1 MKFSTRLRR
10 TIGVLAS
17 LTLATGAIAIAS
29 PPAHAA
35 GSLSG
40 PTSANVSSQVTY
52 TFSSTSPLPDGYL
65 DLVGLNITQ
74 PYSTVF
80 VAQGALGASF
90 TFITSNLP
98 QTLTLFVQSEDIT
111 PVILSTSVILTIGG
125 VVATTTT
132 INAPNTATLGQSIT
146 ITATVTSAGG
156 SQYNPPGQVRITDA
170 NNATITTMGLTNGPG
185 AGQSYAYFRWTPQT
199 AGTFIFIATYVPSS
213 GSLATAS
220 TSPQDAVIATPSG
233 NTISISA
240 PPTLSLGTPVTL
252 VATVYPSSV
261 QGSVGFTVNG
271 SPISAAIPISNGS
284 AAFTWTPNIGGKIT
298 LGASYT
304 TNTGGSG
311 STSEVVTVSA
321 PTATDV
327 ITLVQPGWGA
337 WANGGSYNMGN
348 GANFAFQASTLSGA
362 PVSLTE
368 TGPCQVSGLTLSV
381 NSGSGA
387 CNMKASTPGGNG
399 YAGVTY
405 SYNINLVPGIQTAKI
420 SAPPSGRFKVGR
432 VLVLESPNVTDTDA
446 GQNITWKIKKGGK
459 KYCALLYPS
468 NGAVTLRIKGK
479 GTCTAIGSAPGVAG
493 QWQPFTTARNY
504 TGR

>member
-10 TIGVLAS
+10 TVGVLAS

-29 PPAHAA
+29 PAAHAA
-35 GSLSG
+35 SSLSG
-40 PTSANVSSQVTY
+40 PTSANVSQQVTY
-52 TFSSTSPLPDGYL
+52 TFSSPPAGN
-65 DLVGLNITQ
+65 LVLEDTNGQNYAYQTAGFGD
-74 PYSTVF
+74 PNAY
-80 VAQGALGASF
+80 F
-90 TFITSNLP
+90 TFVTSLNA
-98 QTLTLFVQSEDIT
+98 QNLTLFIADQNSGAV
-111 PVILSTSVILTIGG
+111 LSNSVNLTIGG

-132 INAPNTATLGQSIT
+132 ISAPNTATLGQSIT

-185 AGQSYAYFRWTPQT
+185 SGQSFAYFRWTPKT
-199 AGTFIFIATYVPSS
+199 AGTYLFIATYVPSA
-213 GSLATAS
+213 GSLATGS
-220 TSPQDAVIATPSG
+220 TSIQDSLIATPSG

-252 VATVYPSSV
+252 IATVYPSNV

-271 SPISAAIPISNGS
+271 SPISASIPISNGS
-284 AAFTWTPNIGGKIT
+284 AAFTWTPNVGGKIT

-304 TNTGGSG
+304 TNIGGSG

-348 GANFAFQASTLSGA
+348 GSNFAFQASTLSGA

-368 TGPCQVSGLTLSV
+368 TGPCQISGLTLSV
-381 NSGSGA
+381 NSGSGN
-387 CNMKASTPGGNG
+387 CNMKASSPGGNG

-405 SYNINLVPGIQTAKI
+405 GYNINLVPGIQTAKI

-432 VLVLESPNVTDTDA
+432 VLVLESPNVVDTNA
-446 GQNITWKIKKGGK
+446 GQNIDWKIKKGGK
-459 KYCALLYPS
+459 KYCTLLYP
-468 NGAVTLRIKGK
+468 NTGAVTLRMKNK
-479 GTCTAIGSAPGVAG
+479 GTCTVIGKAPGISG
-493 QWQPFTTARNY
+493 QWQPFKTARNY

>member
-29 PPAHAA
+29 PAAHAVTA
-35 GSLSG
+35 LNCT
-40 PTSANVSSQVTY
+40 PTSAYILQQVTCALTDAPGGQLQLEDQY
-52 TFSSTSPLPDGYL
+52 GQLYGNPIT
-65 DLVGLNITQ
+65 VGE
-74 PYSTVF
+74 
-80 VAQGALGASF
+80 LGAPTVNFSF
-90 TFITSNLP
+90 TTASTLQNLMLTVWNVAASPPGPVSN
-98 QTLTLFVQSEDIT
+98 TVQLI
-111 PVILSTSVILTIGG
+111 VSVAG
-125 VVATTTT
+125 TTTT
-132 INAPNTATLGQSIT
+132 INAPNTATVGQSIT

-185 AGQSYAYFRWTPQT
+185 AGQSYAYFRWTPPT
-199 AGTFIFIATYVPSS
+199 AGTFIFIATYVPAT

-220 TSPQDAVIATPSG
+220 TSPQDALIATPSG

-271 SPISAAIPISNGS
+271 APISASIPISNGS
-284 AAFTWTPNIGGKIT
+284 ASFTWTPNIGGKIT

-362 PVSLTE
+362 PISLTE

-446 GQNITWKIKKGGK
+446 GQNISWKIKKGGK

>member
-29 PPAHAA
+29 PAAHAV
-35 GSLSG
+35 GTLTCT
-40 PTSANVSSQVTY
+40 PTSANVSQSVTCTLSSPPATAGILSLVDTNGGLWDTETSSGGLGAPPVSFTMLTPTVAIY
-52 TFSSTSPLPDGYL
+52 LTLYITDSNGATVSSTV
-65 DLVGLNITQ
+65 LV
-74 PYSTVF
+74 TV
-80 VAQGALGASF
+80 
-90 TFITSNLP
+90 
-98 QTLTLFVQSEDIT
+98 
-111 PVILSTSVILTIGG
+111 G

-132 INAPNTATLGQSIT
+132 ISAPNTATVGQSIT

-156 SQYNPPGQVRITDA
+156 SQTNPPGQVRITDA

-185 AGQSYAYFRWTPQT
+185 AGQSYAYFRWTPPT
-199 AGTFIFIATYVPSS
+199 AGTYIFIATYVPSS

-252 VATVYPSSV
+252 VATVYPSTV

-271 SPISAAIPISNGS
+271 APISASIPISNGS
-284 AAFTWTPNIGGKIT
+284 ASFTWTPKVGGTIT

-311 STSEVVTVSA
+311 STSQVITVNA
-321 PTATDV
+321 PSATDV
-327 ITLVQPGWGA
+327 ITLVQPSWGA

-348 GANFAFQASTLSGA
+348 GSNFAFQASTLSGA

-405 SYNINLVPGIQTAKI
+405 SYNINLVPGIPTAKI
-420 SAPPSGRFKVGR
+420 SAPPSGRFKVGQ
-432 VLVLESPNVTDTDA
+432 VLVLESPNATDTDA

-459 KYCALLYPS
+459 KYCALLYPNS
-468 NGAVTLRIKGK
+468 GAVTLKVKGK

>member
-17 LTLATGAIAIAS
+17 FTLATGAIAIAS
-29 PPAHAA
+29 PAAHAA
-35 GSLSG
+35 STLSG
-40 PTSANVSSQVTY
+40 PTSANVSQQVTY
-52 TFSSTSPLPDGYL
+52 TFSSPPAGNLVLQDTNGQGYAYQTAGIG
-65 DLVGLNITQ
+65 DPNA
-74 PYSTVF
+74 Y
-80 VAQGALGASF
+80 F
-90 TFITSNLP
+90 TFVTSTNA
-98 QTLTLFVQSEDIT
+98 QTLTLFIADQDSGAQVSNNR
-111 PVILSTSVILTIGG
+111 VNLTIGG

-132 INAPNTATLGQSIT
+132 ISAPNTATLGQSIT

-199 AGTFIFIATYVPSS
+199 AGTYIFIATYVPSS

-220 TSPQDAVIATPSG
+220 TSIQDAVIATPSG

-252 VATVYPSSV
+252 IATVYPSST

-271 SPISAAIPISNGS
+271 SPISASIPISNGS
-284 AAFTWTPNIGGKIT
+284 AAFTWTPNVGGKIT

-304 TNTGGSG
+304 TNAGGSG

-348 GANFAFQASTLSGA
+348 GSNFTFQANTLSGA

-432 VLVLESPNVTDTDA
+432 VLVLESPNATDTDA

-459 KYCALLYPS
+459 KYCALLYP
-468 NGAVTLRIKGK
+468 NTGAVTLRIKGK

-493 QWQPFTTARNY
+493 QWQPFKTARNY

>member
-17 LTLATGAIAIAS
+17 FTLATGAIAIAS

-40 PTSANVSSQVTY
+40 PTSANISQQVTY
-52 TFSSTSPLPDGYL
+52 IFSSPPAGN
-65 DLVGLNITQ
+65 LVLEDTNGQNYAYQTAGFGD
-74 PYSTVF
+74 PNAY
-80 VAQGALGASF
+80 F
-90 TFITSNLP
+90 TFVTSTNA
-98 QTLTLFVQSEDIT
+98 QNLTLFIADQDSGAV
-111 PVILSTSVILTIGG
+111 LSNSVNLTIGG

-132 INAPNTATLGQSIT
+132 ISAPNTATLGQSIT

-199 AGTFIFIATYVPSS
+199 AGTYFFIATYVPSS

-220 TSPQDAVIATPSG
+220 TSIQDSVIATPSG

-271 SPISAAIPISNGS
+271 APISASIPISNGS
-284 AAFTWTPNIGGKIT
+284 ASFTWTPNVGGKIT

-304 TNTGGSG
+304 TNAGGSG

-348 GANFAFQASTLSGA
+348 GSNFTFQANTLSGA

-432 VLVLESPNVTDTDA
+432 VLVLESPNATDTDA

-459 KYCALLYPS
+459 KYCALLYP
-468 NGAVTLRIKGK
+468 NTGAVTLRIKGK

>member
-1 MKFSTRLRR
+1 MKFSARLRR

-29 PPAHAA
+29 PPAHALGA
-35 GSLSG
+35 LTCT
-40 PTSANVSSQVTY
+40 PTIANVSQQVICQFTGDAAGLLILQDQNLQTVT
-52 TFSSTSPLPDGYL
+52 TFTGD
-65 DLVGLNITQ
+65 
-74 PYSTVF
+74 
-80 VAQGALGASF
+80 LGATTAPFIF
-90 TFITSNLP
+90 TTQSVSQNLSLSVWAGNPLSLVSNAV
-98 QTLTLFVQSEDIT
+98 TVTV
-111 PVILSTSVILTIGG
+111 GG

-132 INAPNTATLGQSIT
+132 INAPNTATIGQSIT

-220 TSPQDAVIATPSG
+220 TSPQDALIATPSG

-271 SPISAAIPISNGS
+271 APISASIPISNGS
-284 AAFTWTPNIGGKIT
+284 ASFTWTPNIGGKIT

-348 GANFAFQASTLSGA
+348 GANFAFQANTLSGA

-432 VLVLESPNVTDTDA
+432 VLVLESPNATDTDA
-446 GQNITWKIKKGGK
+446 GQNISWKIKKGGK

-468 NGAVTLRIKGK
+468 SGAVTLRIKGK

>member
-29 PPAHAA
+29 PAA
-35 GSLSG
+35 YAVGTLTG
-40 PTSANVSSQVTY
+40 PTSANVSQLVTY
-52 TFSSTSPLPDGYL
+52 IFSSPPAGNLVLQDATGQGYAYQTA
-65 DLVGLNITQ
+65 GLGDPNA
-74 PYSTVF
+74 YF
-80 VAQGALGASF
+80 AF
-90 TFITSNLP
+90 TTSNYS
-98 QTLTLFVQSEDIT
+98 QTLTL
-111 PVILSTSVILTIGG
+111 VIADQNSGAVVSTNSVTLTIGG

-132 INAPNTATLGQSIT
+132 INAPNTATLGQPIT

-199 AGTFIFIATYVPSS
+199 AGTYIFIATYVPSS

-220 TSPQDAVIATPSG
+220 TSVQDAVIATPSG

-271 SPISAAIPISNGS
+271 SPISASIPISNGS
-284 AAFTWTPNIGGKIT
+284 AAFTWTPNVGGKIT

-311 STSEVVTVSA
+311 STSQVITVNA
-321 PTATDV
+321 PSATDV
-327 ITLVQPGWGA
+327 ITLVQPSWGA

-348 GANFAFQASTLSGA
+348 GSNFAFQANTLSGA

-405 SYNINLVPGIQTAKI
+405 SYNINLVPGIPTAKI
-420 SAPPSGRFKVGR
+420 SAPPSGGFKVGR
-432 VLVLESPNVTDTDA
+432 VLVLESPNATDTDA

-459 KYCALLYPS
+459 KYCALLYPNS
-468 NGAVTLRIKGK
+468 GAVTLKVKGK

>member
-35 GSLSG
+35 TALTGPATANISQMVDYTLTGAPGGVLQLGDQSGNFYGNPVTVGAFGG
-40 PTSANVSSQVTY
+40 PTVIFSFMTPSSGQILMLSVFDVSTIPSPSVTNQVQ
-52 TFSSTSPLPDGYL
+52 L
-65 DLVGLNITQ
+65 
-74 PYSTVF
+74 TV
-80 VAQGALGASF
+80 
-90 TFITSNLP
+90 
-98 QTLTLFVQSEDIT
+98 
-111 PVILSTSVILTIGG
+111 GG
-125 VVATTTT
+125 VVGTTTT
-132 INAPNTATLGQSIT
+132 INAPNTATIGQSIT

-220 TSPQDAVIATPSG
+220 TSPQDALIATPSG

-271 SPISAAIPISNGS
+271 APISASIPISNGS
-284 AAFTWTPNIGGKIT
+284 ASFTWTPNVGGKIT

-304 TNTGGSG
+304 TNSGGSG

-348 GANFAFQASTLSGA
+348 GSNFVFQANTLSGA

-405 SYNINLVPGIQTAKI
+405 SYSINLVPGIQTAKI

-432 VLVLESPNVTDTDA
+432 VLVLESPNATDTDA

-459 KYCALLYPS
+459 KYCALLYPNS
-468 NGAVTLRIKGK
+468 GAVTLKVKGK

>member
-29 PPAHAA
+29 PPAHAV
-35 GSLSG
+35 GTLTG
-40 PTSANVSSQVTY
+40 PTSANVSQQVTY
-52 TFSSTSPLPDGYL
+52 TFLSPPAGN
-65 DLVGLNITQ
+65 LVLQDATGQ
-74 PYSTVF
+74 PYAWQTTGDG
-80 VAQGALGASF
+80 AQFAYF
-90 TFITSNLP
+90 TFTTSTNA
-98 QTLTLFVQSEDIT
+98 QTLTL
-111 PVILSTSVILTIGG
+111 VIADQNSGAVVSTNSVTLTIGG

-132 INAPNTATLGQSIT
+132 INAPNTATVGQSIT
-146 ITATVTSAGG
+146 ITATVTSTGG
-156 SQYNPPGQVRITDA
+156 SQYPPPGQVRITDA

-199 AGTFIFIATYVPSS
+199 AGTYIFIATYVPSS

-220 TSPQDAVIATPSG
+220 TSPQDALIATPSG

-271 SPISAAIPISNGS
+271 APISASIPISNGS
-284 AAFTWTPNIGGKIT
+284 ASFTWTPNVGGKIT

-304 TNTGGSG
+304 TNSGGSG

-348 GANFAFQASTLSGA
+348 GSNFVFQASTLSGA

-432 VLVLESPNVTDTDA
+432 VLVLESPNATDTDA
-446 GQNITWKIKKGGK
+446 GQNISWKIKKGGK

-468 NGAVTLRIKGK
+468 TGAVTLRIKGK